1 MTCPWFLSWEK
12 YYQGNPGPS
21 HIFSSHISKCFPVP
35 RRTVGSMAGSA
46 VWGRERLRKHSVVL
60 WEDGGK
66 MFSVGGSHRLCKW
79 MLPRMKPQSW
89 TRSWAGVAGGLGDGR
104 QSCSNPSFVGP
115 HIAFL
120 LLASPLHFSNWS
132 EHTLVRMWLSTKASP
147 SLFFLFV
154 ISLCILGHLLLQIN
168 SLLFYKIP
176 T

>member
-1 MTCPWFLSWEK
+1 MSTCGGFILIFGKTNTILMQISSTMTCPWFLSWEK

-115 HIAFL
+115 HKP
-120 LLASPLHFSNWS
+120 SS
-132 EHTLVRMWLSTKASP
+132 LVQQLSHCYSR
-147 SLFFLFV
+147 
-154 ISLCILGHLLLQIN
+154 
-168 SLLFYKIP
+168 
-176 T
+176 